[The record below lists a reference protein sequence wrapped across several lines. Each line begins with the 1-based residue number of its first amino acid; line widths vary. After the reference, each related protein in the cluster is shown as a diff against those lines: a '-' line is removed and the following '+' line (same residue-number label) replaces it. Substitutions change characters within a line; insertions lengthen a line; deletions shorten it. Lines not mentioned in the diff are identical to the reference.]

1 MTPVARFF
9 SIFSVIF
16 FLFLISG
23 AGSGYCQD
31 FLMGKVLAVDLE
43 KMEFEIVPLST
54 GKRSPKDA
62 DNKSILVRIAEEN
75 NLPGEGEDVVFPR
88 CVVVGDSIRLWGNRV
103 QNGDHIFFA
112 TDIRGCRGGG
122 CSDPT
127 GVRSRLLQ
135 SRKNSQQRRQSD
147 DTTGQGS
154 GAHEST
160 RGDHAGKGHGRREGS
175 GGGGFGG
182 GGGN

>member
-1 MTPVARFF
+1 MAPVARIYCGIFCLYLFF
-9 SIFSVIF
+9 
-16 FLFLISG
+16 G
-23 AGSGYCQD
+23 AGSAFCQD
-31 FLMGKVLAVDLE
+31 FCMGKVQAVDLE
-43 KMEFEIVPLST
+43 KMEIEIVPLTT
-54 GKRSPKDA
+54 GIQSAKGA
-62 DNKSILVRIAEEN
+62 DNKPILVRIADEN

-103 QNGDHIFFA
+103 HNGDHLFFA

-135 SRKNSQQRRQSD
+135 SRKNSQRHRQND
-147 DTTGQGS
+147 D
-154 GAHEST
+154 
-160 RGDHAGKGHGRREGS
+160 AGKGHGRREGNGG

>member
-1 MTPVARFF
+1 MVSVAR
-9 SIFSVIF
+9 IFVII
-16 FLFLISG
+16 LFLYLFPG
-23 AGSGYCQD
+23 TGTAFCQD
-31 FLMGKVLAVDLE
+31 FFMGKVLAVDLE
-43 KMEFEIVPLST
+43 KMEIEIVPLAA
-54 GKRSPKDA
+54 GKLFKTSS
-62 DNKSILVRIAEEN
+62 DNEAILVRIAEEN

-88 CVVVGDSIRLWGNRV
+88 CVVVGDSIRLWGKRA
-103 QNGDHIFFA
+103 QNSDHIFFA

-135 SRKNSQQRRQSD
+135 SRKKDQRRRHID
-147 DTTGQGS
+147 D
-154 GAHEST
+154 
-160 RGDHAGKGHGRREGS
+160 AGKGHGRREGNRG

>member
-1 MTPVARFF
+1 
-9 SIFSVIF
+9 
-16 FLFLISG
+16 
-23 AGSGYCQD
+23 
-31 FLMGKVLAVDLE
+31 MGKVLAVDLE
-43 KMEFEIVPLST
+43 KMEIEIVPLST
-54 GKRSPKDA
+54 GKLSETGS
-62 DNKSILVRIAEEN
+62 DNEAILVRIAEEN
-75 NLPGEGEDVVFPR
+75 NLPGEGEDDVFPR
-88 CVVVGDSIRLWGNRV
+88 CVVVGDSIRLWGNKV

-135 SRKNSQQRRQSD
+135 GRKDGQRRRHID
-147 DTTGQGS
+147 D
-154 GAHEST
+154 
-160 RGDHAGKGHGRREGS
+160 AGKGHGRREGNGG